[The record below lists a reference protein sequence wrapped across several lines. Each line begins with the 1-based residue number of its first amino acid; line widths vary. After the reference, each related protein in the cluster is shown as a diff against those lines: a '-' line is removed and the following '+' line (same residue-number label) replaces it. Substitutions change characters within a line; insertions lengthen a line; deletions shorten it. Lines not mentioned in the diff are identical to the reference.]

1 MAIERIESVTYGV
14 EDLAEC
20 TRFFSDF
27 GLTLA
32 EQTDDRAVFTTQVGQ
47 TVVLRPMNDPDLPPA
62 VESGPGIR
70 EVIWGVD
77 SQDAFDALVANLR
90 TDRGVLVVDGV
101 AHTHDQT
108 GFGLGFAITDP
119 VHLNYDPRRYNSSG
133 SVERWNKPHTA
144 IPDIRPIRI
153 CHVAMNI
160 PKDGRW
166 EAVHFYTDRLN
177 FRATDIVKPMGVF
190 MQVEGDDDQHNFL
203 LCHRPDR
210 AGTNHTSYEVS
221 GFDDV
226 IEGGNHMI
234 EKGWREARRLGRHTV
249 GSNVFRFIHNP
260 AGGRVEYAADM
271 DRVDDSYGP
280 NVHEETPP
288 HHIWVLETNR
298 DAEQGTLPGREG
310 VAEPARSAAAPTAQA
325 PARSTEFSEPAEP
338 KGDFQ

>member
-1 MAIERIESVTYGV
+1 MSIERIESVTYGV
-14 EDLAEC
+14 EDLEEC
-20 TRFFSDF
+20 SRFFVDF

-32 EQTDDRAVFTTQVGQ
+32 ESSPDRVVLTTQVGQ
-47 TVVLRPMNDPDLPPA
+47 ELVLRPIDDPALPA
-62 VESGPGIR
+62 SVEEGSGIR
-70 EVIWGVD
+70 EVVWGVD
-77 SQDAFDALVANLR
+77 SQAALDALIADLR
-90 TDRGVLVVDGV
+90 GDREVVIDENGV
-101 AHTHDQT
+101 AHTVDET
-108 GFGLGFAITDP
+108 GFGIAFAVTDP
-119 VHLNYDPRRYNSSG
+119 VHLNYNPRRYNSSG
-133 SVERWNKPHTA
+133 RVERWNEAHEP
-144 IPDIRPIRI
+144 IRDIRPIRI
-153 CHVAMNI
+153 CHVALNI
-160 PKDGRW
+160 PKEGR
-166 EAVHFYTDRLN
+166 EKAVDFYLDRLN

-249 GSNVFRFIHNP
+249 GSNVFRFIHCP

-298 DAEQGTLPGREG
+298 DNRIENTSEG
-310 VAEPARSAAAPTAQA
+310 SALTWQ
-325 PARSTEFSEPAEP
+325 
-338 KGDFQ
+338 